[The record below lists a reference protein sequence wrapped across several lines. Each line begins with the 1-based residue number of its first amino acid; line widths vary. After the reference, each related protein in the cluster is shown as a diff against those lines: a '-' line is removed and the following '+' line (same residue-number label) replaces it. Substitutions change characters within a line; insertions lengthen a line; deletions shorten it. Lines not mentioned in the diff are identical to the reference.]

1 MRNKTLGTLYM
12 TDAYSLT
19 SNQGLLD
26 NGIYANNSIFI
37 YAVYSVS
44 AGNVSVQKYDEF
56 VPNN

>member
-1 MRNKTLGTLYM
+1 M